1 MGRHRIARL
10 SKLSGFVLKLVDGRR
25 FYFPGILH
33 GLASFSEEAAARL
46 TADRMTATAK
56 ASICAYRARLF

>member
-1 MGRHRIARL
+1 
-10 SKLSGFVLKLVDGRR
+10 VLKLVDGRR

>member
-1 MGRHRIARL
+1 
-10 SKLSGFVLKLVDGRR
+10 VLKLVDGRR

-33 GLASFSEEAAARL
+33 GLASFSEEAAVRL
-46 TADRMTATAK
+46 TADRMTARAK